1 MAKGTAKSLACDISW
16 IVIVISDGFQVNF
29 WHGGMVGTEVICV
42 LATDHLG
49 AYFLFSFIQQSMGA
63 RILVINLCTEFLFN
77 PFAFLLSKGAYLAL
91 LEQLWPE

>member
-1 MAKGTAKSLACDISW
+1 M
-16 IVIVISDGFQVNF
+16 
-29 WHGGMVGTEVICV
+29 GTEVICV
-42 LATDHLG
+42 LATDQLG
-49 AYFLFSFIQQSMGA
+49 VYFLFSFIQQSMGA